1 MQKGIFAFMV
11 VGLKQSK
18 SFVVQANPEVTFH
31 GQWLGEKISDNTD
44 NLTEIGLC
52 VCGCSYRQLFS

>member
-52 VCGCSYRQLFS
+52 V